1 MSVETRSLARL
12 SEHKALA
19 ARVKAFRQEHP
30 DWQEL
35 AAYLHSK
42 QTGRRFK
49 TKKQKLRAAKKGSKF
64 LPDASALLNQGKS
77 GVKRSLGSDQDAEKV
92 EKTEQHEQSESGD
105 DEDDDDGDVVEESA
119 KVCGGGDDESDQRG
133 RENAAVGSDEE
144 ERSSGDSG
152 SEGEGDASEDDS
164 SASRKHNP
172 CEDNSDTGVLHEDGS
187 LSASDDNGWNSVSLL
202 APTKSAG
209 NCKSRRKKSNKEN
222 VKSDNSEST
231 EEENSDDNNGEEVRN
246 SDGDESVEE
255 NDDGESVKE
264 EASDE
269 YECDEREN
277 SDDSNKEV
285 KNSDGDESVEE
296 NTDTSESEE
305 ENGGDESVEEEDSDE
320 HECDDEETSD
330 ENETEDHNKQI
341 SSPRQ
346 QPKKSTG
353 KNKGNKCNADSDGTA
368 VLTKLPS
375 ESNIIKDPFFI
386 CGEEAEDDSGI
397 SSEEKSGHW
406 IDKTSLGVPERTG
419 GWREGKPWQQQ
430 KDDRWLRGDQ
440 SDTWHHRDSRGG
452 FRDRGRGR

>member
-1 MSVETRSLARL
+1 M
-12 SEHKALA
+12 
-19 ARVKAFRQEHP
+19 KAFRQEHP

-64 LPDASALLNQGKS
+64 LPDASALLNQGKA
-77 GVKRSLGSDQDAEKV
+77 GVKRSLGSDRDTEKV

-105 DEDDDDGDVVEESA
+105 DDDDDGDGDVVEESA
-119 KVCGGGDDESDQRG
+119 EVCGGGDDERDRRG

-144 ERSSGDSG
+144 ERSSSDSG

-164 SASRKHNP
+164 SASSKRHP
-172 CEDNSDTGVLHEDGS
+172 CEADSDTGVLLEDES
-187 LSASDDNGWNSVSLL
+187 LSGSDDNGWNSVSLL

-209 NCKSRRKKSNKEN
+209 NCKNRRKKSRKEN
-222 VKSDNSEST
+222 LKGDNSEST
-231 EEENSDDNNGEEVRN
+231 EEENGDDSNGEEVRN
-246 SDGDESVEE
+246 SDGDESEE
-255 NDDGESVKE
+255 EKSDDGESVKDV
-264 EASDE
+264 ASDE
-269 YECDEREN
+269 FERDEKEN
-277 SDDSNKEV
+277 SDHRNNKEV
-285 KNSDGDESVEE
+285 KNSDSDESVEE

-305 ENGGDESVEEEDSDE
+305 ENGDGDESVEEEDSDGR
-320 HECDDEETSD
+320 ECDDEETSD
-330 ENETEDHNKQI
+330 ENEPEDHNKQI
-341 SSPRQ
+341 SSPKQ
-346 QPKKSTG
+346 QPQKSTG

-375 ESNIIKDPFFI
+375 ESNIIKDPFFV
-386 CGEEAEDDSGI
+386 CGEEAEDDGGI

-406 IDKTSLGVPERTG
+406 IDKTSLGVPEKTG

-430 KDDRWLRGDQ
+430 EDDRWLRGDQ